1 MEKIPDRQ
9 GGGIPLPEPLE
20 EGSGVVGE
28 ARPLPGAG
36 VRDHYPAF
44 SVRIIFD
51 QCGSSGQCTRP
62 GPLPRR
68 LGVIP
73 A

>member
-28 ARPLPGAG
+28 ARPLPGTG

-51 QCGSSGQCTRP
+51 QG
-62 GPLPRR
+62 
-68 LGVIP
+68 
-73 A
+73 